1 MDEKK
6 NSRGLTSM
14 PPGSSLCVL
23 LMSWT
28 VAFRAAK
35 RQLRQAACAA
45 GFANSSG
52 FFGRSLTLLV
62 LVLTAGRADDGAWF

>member
-1 MDEKK
+1 MSR
-6 NSRGLTSM
+6 SRGLTSL

-52 FFGRSLTLLV
+52 FFGRSLTLL
-62 LVLTAGRADDGAWF
+62 LLLLLTAGRADDGAWF

>member
-1 MDEKK
+1 M
-6 NSRGLTSM
+6 RRTSL
-14 PPGSSLCVL
+14 PPGSSFSVL

-52 FFGRSLTLLV
+52 FFGRSLTLLP
-62 LVLTAGRADDGAWF
+62 LLLLTAGRADDGAWF